1 MTMIASE
8 VAAYLEAH
16 PAFFNEH
23 SELLVSLRLPSPIH
37 TDNTV
42 PLVERQV
49 LALRDK
55 TLQLGAKMSQLIRF
69 GEHNDRII
77 ARLHALAV
85 DLIRVE
91 RPEEAIRT
99 SLDMLRRD
107 FDLTHAGLKLWGAHT
122 TTLTDWHTQ
131 DDRLRLIAR
140 NLSVPY
146 TGPFAPEH
154 LIQWFPAQPVLQ
166 SFAQV
171 ALRRDNGE
179 AFGLLVL
186 ASDENYRFTADME
199 TDYLKHLGA
208 LLEAA
213 LLRTLPVG

>member
-55 TLQLGAKMSQLIRF
+55 TRQLGAKMSQLIRF

-208 LLEAA
+208 LLEAGV
-213 LLRTLPVG
+213 LRTLPVG